1 MPCNP
6 SYFAHQF
13 KAAVE
18 SVEGVRVLTP
28 HCCRHTFV
36 SMMQLLGVDLET
48 IQNIAGHAE
57 IDMTRHYLHVQEPR
71 RLDAAQRFSDAFSKK
86 GRGVH
91 GNILDYKKS
100 S

>member
-1 MPCNP
+1 MFPWTP
-6 SYFAHQF
+6 RPFF
-13 KAAVE
+13 EKASLNRCAA
-18 SVEGVRVLTP
+18 SNR
-28 HCCRHTFV
+28 
-36 SMMQLLGVDLET
+36 LGVDLET

-86 GRGVH
+86 GRGTF
-91 GNILDYKKS
+91 GNILDYVKS